1 MGYLFI
7 EPTLLSYMRAFAIAA
22 TRGREELVQMLF
34 LKGQEWKTV
43 PPGIRQMTRI
53 QTLDLS
59 DNQLT
64 ALPDW
69 LGELEQLDTLILSRN
84 PGLPSNLFIPWL
96 PSLQT
101 LELRELRWEELP
113 TSLFQLTRLSTLDI
127 SANAL
132 KQLDPKLGQLTQL
145 KHLIASE
152 NVLKT
157 LPKAIGDLS
166 QLRSLRLGNNELTK
180 LPGALGQCQHLDH
193 LGLSDN
199 RLGALPRSI
208 GQLAQLSELV
218 ASKNRLSRLPAS
230 IGDCRMLRRLQ
241 LSGNRLSKIPSTLR
255 RLQWL
260 SELHL
265 SQNNI
270 KLWPA
275 VIEDC
280 PRLVNVNLS
289 YNRLSSLP
297 DLSACKSLETLNLT
311 KNRLTTMKA
320 CPPALK
326 KLQLDRNQLTSV
338 EKIGALKNLSF
349 LSFSNNKISDIP
361 STFWHF
367 PSLKA
372 LEGQR
377 NPVQLEAEELLHC
390 HALERIEGLL
400 SKSKK
405 AHLLAF
411 MKMLRAEG
419 QAVDL
424 AIPFYDLYSKK
435 KTAWEAL
442 TPDMAWQGLQSKNP
456 YFANQF
462 RKYFYKKAKAKTRLK
477 KGMIL
482 AFLGTT
488 TIPKNELKA
497 RLDVQGLVYHEGW
510 SATATHLILAN
521 PPFTESPPSADLPY
535 FSETQLIR
543 YLDRLEGRSLSA
555 EKSEE
560 KIASLRQLLLHGSV
574 VNCRLALQLMEG
586 GGVPASLLTDG
597 VYLYLSDRFP
607 LLKEKLERLFFPY
620 LPAVSRT
627 VLRQGMLFPNNYLSK
642 RDWENGL
649 GTKEIDGDRLLQLFK
664 SSS

>member
-1 MGYLFI
+1 
-7 EPTLLSYMRAFAIAA
+7 MRAFAIAA

-43 PPGIRQMTRI
+43 PPSIRQMTRI

-59 DNQLT
+59 DNELT
-64 ALPDW
+64 VLPDW
-69 LGELEQLDTLILSRN
+69 LGELAHLKTLILSGN
-84 PGLPSNLFIPWL
+84 PGLPSNLFIPYL

-101 LELRELRWEELP
+101 LELRELGWEELP
-113 TSLFQLTRLSTLDI
+113 ITLFQFKGLSTLDI
-127 SANAL
+127 STNAL
-132 KQLDPKLGQLTQL
+132 KKLDPKLGQLTQL
-145 KHLIASE
+145 KHLIASG
-152 NVLKT
+152 NALKNI
-157 LPKAIGDLS
+157 PKAIGDLS
-166 QLRSLRLGNNELTK
+166 QLRSLRLGQNGLTK
-180 LPGALGQCQHLDH
+180 LPEALGQCQHLDH

-199 RLGALPRSI
+199 KLRALPRSI

-218 ASKNRLSRLPAS
+218 ASKNRLTRLPAS

-241 LSGNRLSKIPSTLR
+241 FSGNRLSKIPSTLS

-275 VIEDC
+275 VIQDC
-280 PRLVNVNLS
+280 PRLANVDLS

-297 DLSACKSLETLNLT
+297 DLSACKSLEALNLT
-311 KNRLTTMKA
+311 KNRLSTMKA

-326 KLQLDRNQLTSV
+326 KLQLDRNQLTRI

-361 STFWHF
+361 SGVWHF
-367 PSLKA
+367 PRLKV

-377 NPVQLEAEELLHC
+377 NPVRLDAEDLLHC
-390 HALERIEGLL
+390 YALERIEGLL
-400 SKSKK
+400 SNSKK
-405 AHLLAF
+405 VHLLAF
-411 MKMLRAEG
+411 MEMLRAEG

-424 AIPFYDLYSKK
+424 ATQFYDLYSKK
-435 KTAWEAL
+435 KPAWEAL
-442 TPDMAWQGLQSKNP
+442 TPDIAWQGLQSKNP

-462 RKYFYKKAKAKTRLK
+462 RQYLYKKAKAKTRLK
-477 KGMIL
+477 KGMVL

-488 TIPKNELKA
+488 TIPKTELKG
-497 RLDVQGLVYHEGW
+497 RLNAQGLAYYEGW
-510 SATATHLILAN
+510 AATATHLVLAD
-521 PPFTESPPSADLPY
+521 PPFTGAPPSADLPF

-560 KIASLRQLLLHGSV
+560 KIAPLRQLLLHESV

-586 GGVPASLLTDG
+586 GGVPPSLLAEG
-597 VYLYLSDRFP
+597 LYLYLSDRFP

-620 LPAVSRT
+620 LPAVSRA
-627 VLRQGMLFPNNYLSK
+627 VLGQGMLSPNNSLSK

-649 GTKEIDGDRLLQLFK
+649 GTKKIDADRLLQLFK